1 LNRSRSTHANPRDV
15 KPCAR
20 IAEHCRA
27 LPIVL
32 ALACAGQGAQPGP
45 IRSDVQV
52 APPAR
57 SSEPATNRSDA
68 GARARVV
75 IETGGAGDVVVGEA
89 IPAHHLADDRV
100 AKSRYEIRW
109 VADAQ
114 PFEAFRIGEPPLL
127 ALFEGP
133 FTRWAESNA
142 AELESGRF
150 VDEALREARGGA
162 PVVSIVIETPAARTA
177 AGIGVGSSYSELS
190 AAYPGAK
197 IARLPEWFDS
207 KPTCQVGVPELPGVS
222 FHLAACGPAGNGDVI
237 RVLVSP

>member
-15 KPCAR
+15 MSWMW
-20 IAEHCRA
+20 IAERCRA

-32 ALACAGQGAQPGP
+32 AAACAGQGAQPGP
-45 IRSDVQV
+45 IRSDVEV
-52 APPAR
+52 ARPVR
-57 SSEPATNRSDA
+57 SPGPATPRSDA
-68 GARARVV
+68 GARSRVV

-89 IPAHHLADDRV
+89 IPAHHLADDRL
-100 AKSRYEIRW
+100 ARSGYDIRW

-133 FTRWAESNA
+133 FTRWAESNVG
-142 AELESGRF
+142 ELEPGRF

-162 PVVSIVIETPAARTA
+162 PVVSIVIETAGARTA
-177 AGIGVGSSYSELS
+177 AGIGVGSSFAELS